1 MNYTQKRPVFAYEP
15 CLSEGWCA
23 KRVVFAHGAVSLE
36 EYGYAYVEL
45 LAVDGCVVADQ
56 LAYIEAG
63 TAF

>member
-1 MNYTQKRPVFAYEP
+1 MTMVWAGP
-15 CLSEGWCA
+15 
-23 KRVVFAHGAVSLE
+23 LE